1 MQVTAPPTISPL
13 ARLLAQED
21 ITVMVDGSAKTASF
35 DTVHRVLRLPEW
47 RNMSPAQYSML
58 VGHECA
64 HALWTDSAKWM
75 AFCERWRRD
84 PYAIGVL
91 NIIEDA
97 RIERLMKSKYPGL
110 RKDFARAY
118 REFHAAG
125 MFAGVKGDELIDRI
139 NLYYKVGFITPITF
153 AADERVWLDR
163 IDAAVTI
170 DDAIQ
175 IAEDFLAD
183 YEPVAPP
190 EGEGEG
196 EGEGQGRDG
205 EGEDGERVQGR
216 SKPRTAGDDGKIRE
230 GDNHGGEYKRTAS
243 HSYIIPHLHLDQVVL
258 PWERMSAAIIKS
270 NASIGSSIDTVAAMI
285 ADAEG
290 DMRSNVSFMANRFNQ
305 RKAADEH
312 QRTDT
317 SRSGALDPN
326 RLVWYKTEDDIFRTV
341 ETRRDGKNHGFVMLL
356 DWSGSMGGNRMNG
369 AFWQMYE
376 FCLFLRRVGVPYR
389 VYAFSSYPVIER
401 VKRIENGDNRTV
413 SKTDDKL
420 YRDPAQIARYAS
432 MGIKPIV
439 HSSDPCCL
447 LELMSSTMT
456 ITEQRR
462 AAAVYATA
470 CCAIHA
476 IGDKHTSG
484 NVRTSINELYSLSYD
499 LGISLSGT
507 PLVSALAM
515 MPQVIDQF
523 RDDHPHQITNFVLL
537 SDGEGG
543 AVFSSGHYSR
553 DSFGLTPTIKD
564 QRTGFTF
571 TAEPGWP
578 DDHGYATLVGVV
590 RHLTQAICSCFFVD
604 WTIKYGLNAF
614 GVTQDAVSKLDPT
627 EVRKVGGAVL
637 PSTVWDEFFF
647 LKAGNEQAAK
657 NEEDPKSLKDVRTQ
671 MSKEA
676 RKAIKSRYILGRFID
691 RISGSAPRPKRNKAS
706 AAA

>member
-1 MQVTAPPTISPL
+1 
-13 ARLLAQED
+13 
-21 ITVMVDGSAKTASF
+21 MVDASAKTASF

-47 RNMSPAQYSML
+47 QNMSPAQYAML

-64 HALWTDSAKWM
+64 HALWTDCAKWM
-75 AFCERWRRD
+75 EFCERWLRD

-110 RKDFARAY
+110 RKDFAQAY

-125 MFAGVKGDELIDRI
+125 LFAGVKGDELIDRI

-183 YEPVAPP
+183 YKPVASP
-190 EGEGEG
+190 EGE
-196 EGEGQGRDG
+196 G

-216 SKPRTAGDDGKIRE
+216 GKPRTASDDGKIRE

-258 PWERMSAAIIKS
+258 PWSRMSAAILKS
-270 NASIGSSIDTVAAMI
+270 NGSIGSSMDIVAAMI

-290 DMRSNVSFMANRFNQ
+290 DMRSNVSFMANRFHQ

-317 SRSGALDPN
+317 SRSGALDTN
-326 RLVWYKTEDDIFRTV
+326 RLVWHRTEDDIFCTV

-369 AFWQMYE
+369 AYWQMFE
-376 FCLFLRRVGVPYR
+376 FCLFLRRVGVPFR
-389 VYAFSSYPVIER
+389 VYAFSSHPVIER
-401 VKRIENGDNRTV
+401 VAQIENGDNRTV
-413 SKTDDKL
+413 HKTNEQM
-420 YRDPAQIARYAS
+420 YRDPAQIERYSS

-470 CCAIHA
+470 CRAIRA

-484 NVRTSINELYSLSYD
+484 TICAATNELYSLSCD
-499 LGISLSGT
+499 LGISLCGT

-515 MPQVIDQF
+515 MPQVIDHF
-523 RDDHPHQITNFVLL
+523 RESHPHQITNFMLL

-543 AVFSSGHYSR
+543 AVLSGYYSR

-564 QRTGFTF
+564 QRTGYTF
-571 TAEPGWP
+571 TAEPGWA

-590 RHLTQAICSCFFVD
+590 RHLTQAICSCFFID
-604 WTIKYGLNAF
+604 LTIKYGLNAF
-614 GVTQDAVSKLDPT
+614 GVTQDAVSNLDAT
-627 EVRKVGGAVL
+627 EVRKSGGAVL

-647 LKAGNEQAAK
+647 LRAGNEQASK
-657 NEEDPKSLKDVRTQ
+657 DDEDPKSLKDVRTQ